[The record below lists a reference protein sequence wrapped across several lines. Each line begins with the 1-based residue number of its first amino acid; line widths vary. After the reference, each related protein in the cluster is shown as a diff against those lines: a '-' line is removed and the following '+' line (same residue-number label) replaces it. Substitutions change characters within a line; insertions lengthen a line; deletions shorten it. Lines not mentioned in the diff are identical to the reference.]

1 MSMDFAENLREAR
14 RARNLTQVGL
24 AKLSQLTQPQ
34 ISQLEAG
41 KNEPKLSTVLALSRV
56 LGMSLDELTACRDS
70 TKKPAND
77 QKSKQPAGKERWPH
91 DYTGII
97 PIPERFHCMAEQR
110 AKRFRINLEYDDIGE
125 ELLLLRKQAYDF
137 YGDICLWNIPGHATI
152 SGLRGI
158 AGGLQKYGDLNAA
171 RLAAKILK
179 KTKWNEL
186 IAP

>member
-1 MSMDFAENLREAR
+1 MDFAENLKEAR
-14 RARNLTQVGL
+14 RARNLTQKDL

-34 ISQLEAG
+34 ISQLESG
-41 KNEPKLSTVLALSRV
+41 TNEPKLSTAIALSRV
-56 LGMSLDELTACRDS
+56 LGVSLDELTARRNS
-70 TKKPAND
+70 TRRPANNSC
-77 QKSKQPAGKERWPH
+77 QKNIQHTGKARWPH
-91 DYTGII
+91 NYTGII

-125 ELLLLRKQAYDF
+125 ELLLLRKQAYDL

-158 AGGLQKYGDLNAA
+158 AGGLQKYGNLNAA
-171 RLAAKILK
+171 RLAAKILE
-179 KTKWNEL
+179 KTKWDEL

>member
-1 MSMDFAENLREAR
+1 MDFAENLKEAR
-14 RARNLTQVGL
+14 RARNLTQKDL

-41 KNEPKLSTVLALSRV
+41 KNEPKLSTVMALSCV
-56 LGMSLDELTACRDS
+56 LGMSLDELTACRNS
-70 TKKPAND
+70 TKQPVNKSD
-77 QKSKQPAGKERWPH
+77 QKSKQLAGKASWPH
-91 DYTGII
+91 NYTGII

-110 AKRFRINLEYDDIGE
+110 AKRFRIDLEYEDIGE

-137 YGDICLWNIPGHATI
+137 YGDICLWSVPGHATI

-158 AGGLQKYGDLNAA
+158 AGGLQDYGDLNAA
-171 RLAAKILK
+171 RLAAKILE
-179 KTKWNEL
+179 KTEWDEL

>member
-1 MSMDFAENLREAR
+1 MDFAENLRKAR
-14 RARNLTQVGL
+14 QARNLTQKDL

-41 KNEPKLSTVLALSRV
+41 KNEPKLNTVIALSRV
-56 LGMSLDELTACRDS
+56 LGMSLDELAASRNS
-70 TKKPAND
+70 TTQPANKCD
-77 QKSKQPAGKERWPH
+77 QKSKQPAGKVRWPH
-91 DYTGII
+91 NYTGII

-110 AKRFRINLEYDDIGE
+110 AKRFRINLEYEDIGE

-179 KTKWNEL
+179 QTKWDEL